1 MLDACPT
8 FAFVPLPCCSRF
20 VSFLPRDPFLMIM
33 LLYPSSSNISSI
45 SPERYALSAHTF
57 AAVLS
62 GSRISPIIWLSCTDA
77 SVTA

>member
-1 MLDACPT
+1 
-8 FAFVPLPCCSRF
+8 
-20 VSFLPRDPFLMIM
+20 MIM